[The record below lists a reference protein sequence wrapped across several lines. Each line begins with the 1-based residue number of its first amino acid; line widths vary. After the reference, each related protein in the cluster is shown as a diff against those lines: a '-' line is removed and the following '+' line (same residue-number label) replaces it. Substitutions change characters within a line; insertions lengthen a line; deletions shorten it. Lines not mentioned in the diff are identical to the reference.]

1 MKGTGSVRFL
11 AFLSLLVGGC
21 SVAPEHL
28 ASTPLD
34 SDEPVLISSM
44 QSPVDEGTVA
54 INPSSPMVYRGFAV
68 LDFRAKRDEHGM
80 VFIVGEV
87 KNVGA
92 ATQGVELQAVLRDGN
107 DRVVAAGN
115 FCPAANHSII
125 PDEVR
130 PFAYSLGRH
139 DDGMHAEL
147 RIVRT
152 FYTMDTLGI
161 AALPR

>member
-1 MKGTGSVRFL
+1 
-11 AFLSLLVGGC
+11 
-21 SVAPEHL
+21 
-28 ASTPLD
+28 
-34 SDEPVLISSM
+34 M
-44 QSPVDEGTVA
+44 QSSADDGAIA
-54 INPSSPMVYRGFAV
+54 INHSNPMVYRGFAV

-87 KNVGA
+87 KNVGP
-92 ATQGVELQAVLRDGN
+92 ATQGVELQAVLRDEN
-107 DRVVAAGN
+107 DHVVAAGN
-115 FCPAANHSII
+115 FCPAANHSLA

-130 PFAYSLGRH
+130 PFVYSLGRH
-139 DDGMHAEL
+139 DDGIHAEL

>member
-1 MKGTGSVRFL
+1 MKSRGSVRFL
-11 AFLSLLVGGC
+11 VILSLLVGGC
-21 SVAPEHL
+21 SVAPEQL
-28 ASTPLD
+28 SSIPRDA
-34 SDEPVLISSM
+34 DEPVLISSM
-44 QSPVDEGTVA
+44 QSPADDGVVA
-54 INPSSPMVYRGFAV
+54 ANPLNPMVYQGFAV

-80 VFIVGEV
+80 VFVVGEV

-92 ATQGVELQAVLRDGN
+92 ATQGVELQVVLRDGS

-115 FCPAANHSII
+115 FCPAANHSIV

-139 DDGMHAEL
+139 DDGIHAEL